1 MQEGCSVLHG
11 WERVI
16 LWKPSWT
23 CAISGRR
30 RGGIVSRQLDHESD
44 AGIEDADI
52 INLRTVS

>member
-1 MQEGCSVLHG
+1 MQEGARFSMVG
-11 WERVI
+11 SRVI

-44 AGIEDADI
+44 AGIEGADI